1 MGRYRIRHVF
11 LVPSLLSLARL
22 PLAALF
28 AHLVNDPLPA
38 LATLVLGGLSDVLDG
53 WYARRFNQVT
63 ATGAVVDGITDKVFM
78 LVVVLALVANDK
90 LGLVGAL
97 LLGTRELGEAP
108 LVAWWAL
115 HRAKRRAR
123 AEDPRANALGKLC
136 TTLQF
141 GAILTCLLGSAW
153 LDTLLAITAACGVLA
168 AIHYWRRELK
178 PSRAGRERHS

>member
-1 MGRYRIRHVF
+1 MGQYRVRHLF

-28 AHLVNDPLPA
+28 AFSLEHPPVA
-38 LATLVLGGLSDVLDG
+38 LATLVAAGLSDVLDG
-53 WYARRFNQVT
+53 WYARRFGQVT
-63 ATGAVVDGITDKVFM
+63 ATGAVVDGITDKFFM
-78 LVVVLALVANDK
+78 LVVVLTLVASDRLSI
-90 LGLVGAL
+90 LGAV

-115 HRAKRRAR
+115 HPEKRRAR

-141 GAILTCLLGSAW
+141 AAILACLLGSGW
-153 LDTLLAITAACGVLA
+153 LDALLFATGASGIVAATN
-168 AIHYWRRELK
+168 YWRRELTK
-178 PSRAGRERHS
+178 S